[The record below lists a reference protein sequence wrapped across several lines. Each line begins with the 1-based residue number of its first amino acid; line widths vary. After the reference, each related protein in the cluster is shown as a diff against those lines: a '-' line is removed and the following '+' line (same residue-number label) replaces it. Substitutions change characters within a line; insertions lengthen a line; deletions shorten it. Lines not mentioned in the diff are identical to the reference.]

1 MKKLLVLLLILT
13 LLPVPVMADVLPDP
27 SWYEPPVEIGPE
39 PDEGDVAIELDEIPA
54 DDADEA
60 QTTSE
65 TDTAGEGETAEQN
78 TSPNTRDYTA
88 PIVAAA
94 VAVAVI
100 AAAVL
105 IYTIRTK
112 KSKEA

>member
-27 SWYEPPVEIGPE
+27 SWYQPPVEIGPE
-39 PDEGDVAIELDEIPA
+39 PDEGDVAIELDEIPT

-60 QTTSE
+60 QTPPEAE
-65 TDTAGEGETAEQN
+65 TVADTEPAGQN
-78 TSPNTRDYTA
+78 TAPDTRDYTA

-94 VAVAVI
+94 VAVAAI